1 MGGRFGA
8 MEMGE
13 VGQRGAVEAGLR
25 SAGLNLGLTTTPST
39 LPTGSTFQAAHIP
52 NQGADLS

>member
-1 MGGRFGA
+1 MGRKFGA

-25 SAGLNLGLTTTPST
+25 SAGPNLGLAITPST
-39 LPTGSTFQAAHIP
+39 LPTGSTSQAAHIP
-52 NQGADLS
+52 SQAADLS